1 MYCNTYFTCNTR
13 FLPFFSKRSS
23 IWMIRITRKASVIYA
38 ATLDFCH
45 FFQRN
50 SIWMLNITIGF
61 LSSWKMTT
69 LFNYFLNLNRQRSKI
84 HIVGLCNS
92 ESGWFVLSIMY
103 RLSKKAK
110 HCQNLHPFHLI
121 RLLWYHYVLSAY
133 PIKKPHLFPQ
143 GGLLELAKV
152 DPCHLIKRW
161 KIACISKPKRIQV
174 GPPRASLIFKVT

>member
-1 MYCNTYFTCNTR
+1 
-13 FLPFFSKRSS
+13 
-23 IWMIRITRKASVIYA
+23 MIRITRKASVIYA